1 MTPRKSKRSR
11 GNLRAQ
17 FPALPYSLSGIIA
30 LTVKILVADDDEE
43 ILRLLEIGLRPAG
56 IQVCMAHDAWKAFE
70 LAKKELPDA
79 ILLDIS
85 MPKGSGLDVLR
96 LLKASPG
103 TEHIPVIVISGS
115 ADPEMPAKAK
125 ALGAADYVAKPFDI
139 LRIQAVLAAHLG
151 S

>member
-1 MTPRKSKRSR
+1 MLSWRSD
-11 GNLRAQ
+11 
-17 FPALPYSLSGIIA
+17 
-30 LTVKILVADDDEE
+30 VKILVADDDEE

-56 IQVCMAHDAWKAFE
+56 FQVSTAHDAWKAFE
-70 LAKKELPDA
+70 LAKIELPDA
-79 ILLDIS
+79 ILLDIA

-115 ADPEMPAKAK
+115 ADPEMPAKVK

-139 LRIQAVLAAHLG
+139 PKIQAVLSSHL
-151 S
+151 SR

>member
-1 MTPRKSKRSR
+1 M
-11 GNLRAQ
+11 Q
-17 FPALPYSLSGIIA
+17 YSLSGIISP
-30 LTVKILVADDDEE
+30 TVKILVADDDEE

-56 IQVCMAHDAWKAFE
+56 IQVCKAHDAWKAFD

-79 ILLDIS
+79 ILLDIT

-115 ADPEMPAKAK
+115 ADPEMPAKVK

-139 LRIQAVLAAHLG
+139 PRIQAVLTTHL
-151 S
+151 SP

>member
-1 MTPRKSKRSR
+1 M
-11 GNLRAQ
+11 
-17 FPALPYSLSGIIA
+17 
-30 LTVKILVADDDEE
+30 KILVADDDEG
-43 ILRLLEIGLRPAG
+43 ILRLLELGLRPTG
-56 IQVCMAHDAWKAFE
+56 IQVVKAHDAWKAFE

-115 ADPEMPAKAK
+115 TDPEMAAKVK
-125 ALGAADYVAKPFDI
+125 ALGATEYVAKPFDVPHIQRI
-139 LRIQAVLAAHLG
+139 LTAQRGA
-151 S
+151 